1 MLTTQDTPTS
11 TSRRRM
17 RRSMAGLAALSVV
30 IAACGSDDDAA
41 DSDPAP
47 SATDTVTTATDAAPG
62 DTVTEPVGTG
72 APDDESPD
80 AEPAIS
86 EERCA
91 ANREAGTVTWVT
103 AFDYA
108 AAAGI
113 AELIVADANG
123 YFEELCIDVE
133 IQSGFAPSNGA
144 LVIEGQAQMGMAGSF
159 SELVANNTAGD
170 GDLVALLHWGRT
182 AIEEMVIP
190 AGSEV
195 ATFADLCGTT
205 VGIKG
210 DLPYSLQAAVALS
223 GIERS
228 CFDEVLLDG
237 FDPVQHLE
245 LGLDALPVYK
255 SNEPAQ
261 LDAAG
266 VEYTTLDP
274 LDFDVPA
281 SFGIAFTTQ
290 SFIDEHPDTVQ
301 DIVRALVK
309 GYEDAAADPQ
319 ATVDAA
325 FELIN
330 TAGNPN
336 FLAVESELNRWTV
349 ESGLIAELAP
359 DGVGVGTPDLE
370 LLGAEIDAMVEAGV
384 FTEAPDWMSM
394 VDTSIVESVYDGTTL
409 IYPS

>member
-1 MLTTQDTPTS
+1 
-11 TSRRRM
+11 
-17 RRSMAGLAALSVV
+17 
-30 IAACGSDDDAA
+30 
-41 DSDPAP
+41 
-47 SATDTVTTATDAAPG
+47 
-62 DTVTEPVGTG
+62 
-72 APDDESPD
+72 
-80 AEPAIS
+80 
-86 EERCA
+86 
-91 ANREAGTVTWVT
+91 
-103 AFDYA
+103 
-108 AAAGI
+108 
-113 AELIVADANG
+113 
-123 YFEELCIDVE
+123 
-133 IQSGFAPSNGA
+133 GFAPSNGA

>member
-1 MLTTQDTPTS
+1 MLTTPKTPHP

-17 RRSMAGLAALSVV
+17 QRSMAGLAALSLVA
-30 IAACGSDDDAA
+30 AACGSDDDADDTTT
-41 DSDPAP
+41 DSVAESTDVTVAQPV
-47 SATDTVTTATDAAPG
+47 ATEA
-62 DTVTEPVGTG
+62 EPVGTEATAG
-72 APDDESPD
+72 G

-91 ANREAGTVTWVT
+91 ANREVGTVTWVT

-123 YFEELCIDVE
+123 YFEELCIDVD
-133 IQSGFAPSNGA
+133 IQPGFAPSNGA

-195 ATFADLCGTT
+195 ASFADLCGTT

-370 LLGAEIDAMVEAGV
+370 LFGAEIDAMVEAGV

-394 VDTSIVESVYDGTTL
+394 VDASIVESVYDGTTL